1 MGCAGHD
8 IVRIR
13 RVGTKAVRGARAVS
27 ARGVASL
34 GAGDGGHVDGRAEA
48 ADVARKSGCAK

>member
-13 RVGTKAVRGARAVS
+13 RVGTKAVREARAVS
-27 ARGVASL
+27 AGVLSL
-34 GAGDGGHVDGRAEA
+34 AAGAGGHGDGRAEA
-48 ADVARKSGCAK
+48 ADIARKGGYAK